1 MCVNEKDNF
10 IVVEEIYLVFRES
23 IMGVIFLSK

>member
-10 IVVEEIYLVFRES
+10 IVAEETHLVPRES
-23 IMGVIFLSK
+23 IMGVILLSK